1 MEIAKFM
8 FKFNNQMLPDF
19 FNNYFTKFDNVHN
32 YNTRQKTRA
41 EFFQYSVASES
52 RRKPLHH
59 IGLKVWKNVS
69 KEFRHYPFPT
79 FKKYF
84 KTNILL
90 NYECC
95 EIV

>member
-8 FKFNNQMLPDF
+8 FKFNYQMLSDI
-19 FNNYFTKFDNVHN
+19 FNYYFTKLDNAHN
-32 YNTRQKTRA
+32 YNTRQKTQA
-41 EFFQYSVASES
+41 EFFASES
-52 RRKPLHH
+52 RRKTLHH
-59 IGLKVWKNVS
+59 IGLKVWKNVP
-69 KEFRHYPFPT
+69 KEFRHCPFPT

-84 KTNILL
+84 KTSTLL

>member
-1 MEIAKFM
+1 MKITKFM

-19 FNNYFTKFDNVHN
+19 FNNYFTKLDNVHD

-41 EFFQYSVASES
+41 EFFQSSVAFES
-52 RRKPLHH
+52 RKKTFHH
-59 IGLKVWKNVS
+59 IDLKVRKNVRNKYHHCTFS
-69 KEFRHYPFPT
+69 T

-84 KTNILL
+84 KTNALL